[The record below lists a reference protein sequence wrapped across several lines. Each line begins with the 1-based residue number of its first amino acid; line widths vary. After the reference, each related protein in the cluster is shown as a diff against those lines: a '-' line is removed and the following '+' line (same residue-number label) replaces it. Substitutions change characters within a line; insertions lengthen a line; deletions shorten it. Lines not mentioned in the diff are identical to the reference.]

1 MLTRV
6 SDRSCRCLFI
16 ANTRYAVRK
25 KQGTARSLA
34 GIFYARGEVSPCEG
48 EGLRPQRADR
58 NIGVRAL
65 GAESD
70 KVKSLGRGGGLMQ
83 EEGDTIENSASCIS

>member
-1 MLTRV
+1 M
-6 SDRSCRCLFI
+6 
-16 ANTRYAVRK
+16 
-25 KQGTARSLA
+25 
-34 GIFYARGEVSPCEG
+34 SPCEG
-48 EGLRPQRADR
+48 EGLRPQGADR

-70 KVKSLGRGGGLMQ
+70 DVKSLGRGGGLMQ